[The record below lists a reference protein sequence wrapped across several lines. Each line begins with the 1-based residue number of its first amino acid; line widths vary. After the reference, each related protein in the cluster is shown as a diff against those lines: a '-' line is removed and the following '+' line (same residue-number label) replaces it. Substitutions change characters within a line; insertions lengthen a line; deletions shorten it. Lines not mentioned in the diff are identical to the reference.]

1 MTPVDSWTR
10 NHNRLNER
18 GGHADGGKDKTGCI
32 STKSPQTVW
41 GLEQER
47 NQRFQACLIGKMLVK
62 VVEIKKGVC
71 VVLKG

>member
-18 GGHADGGKDKTGCI
+18 GGRADGGKDKTGCI